1 MTTITDPFTPPA
13 TTSGLSDG
21 NGFVSRETSAVLT
34 DRYGNTFDDTQHE
47 TGPDGSPRLTAD
59 GFLYRKVGRRRR
71 EPDLTAPAPRKAA
84 PASRAKDTGTDYR
97 PGLMGIAQLT
107 AGVLS
112 MVSPLDAQVMV
123 DHGPGIVEALNETA
137 KTNPGLASL
146 LDKIVSMG
154 PWGLVIAAVV
164 PAAAQVAVNHGWLP
178 SEIAPALGIRT
189 RAQQRVVVYGEQSG
203 DGASHTA

>member
-13 TTSGLSDG
+13 TSAGV
-21 NGFVSRETSAVLT
+21 NGVSRETATAT
-34 DRYGNTFDDTQHE
+34 DRYGNEFDPAVHATED
-47 TGPDGSPRLTAD
+47 DGTPKMTMD
-59 GFLYRKVGRRRR
+59 GFIARKKGPR
-71 EPDLTAPAPRKAA
+71 PSAKATITAPAAPKTSGKPRA
-84 PASRAKDTGTDYR
+84 GEVDYR
-97 PGLMGIAQLT
+97 PGLLGIAQLG

-112 MVSPLDAQVMV
+112 MVSPLDAQVIV

-146 LDKIVSMG
+146 LDKIVGMG

-178 SEIAPALGIRT
+178 SEVAPALGIRT
-189 RAQQRVVVYGEQSG
+189 REQQNTTVYGTG
-203 DGASHTA
+203 TGNGTPGH